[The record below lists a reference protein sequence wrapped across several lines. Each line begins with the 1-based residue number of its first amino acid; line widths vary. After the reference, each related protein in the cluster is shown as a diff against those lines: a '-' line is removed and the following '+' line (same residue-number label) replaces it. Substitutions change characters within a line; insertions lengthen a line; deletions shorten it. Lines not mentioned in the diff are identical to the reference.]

1 MQNRCTRS
9 LYLAPKYGRMFYK
22 LSFNIQG
29 LWQDISP
36 ATQRPTRAE
45 KRLFWAGFIA
55 CKRAHAAPPP
65 YGKNT
70 ERLLSKIC
78 A

>member
-1 MQNRCTRS
+1 MQNRRVHS
-9 LYLAPKYGRMFYK
+9 LYPPPKQGLIFYK
-22 LSFNIQG
+22 LSFNILE
-29 LWQDISP
+29 LWQDMLP
-36 ATQRPTRAE
+36 ATQYHTRAE
-45 KRLFWAGFIA
+45 KLLYEAGFIA

>member
-1 MQNRCTRS
+1 MHS
-9 LYLAPKYGRMFYK
+9 LYPPPKQGLIFYK
-22 LSFNIQG
+22 LSFNILG
-29 LWQDISP
+29 LWQDIPP
-36 ATQRPTRAE
+36 ATQRHTRAE
-45 KRLFWAGFIA
+45 KLHCGAAFIT

-78 A
+78 T